1 VVAQHKASKD
11 ERTAI
16 EIVSEVISMAGR
28 IKRKLAFRRDKIT
41 QQRILLDQARNSLTV
56 VWFVGAAL
64 SFILLAAQSILGR
77 FEGSLQEVWG
87 WYTPTVFPT
96 SALMLGVIG
105 TTALQPGYDKRVVKA
120 FFFKLSRALSVFYLL
135 ILLLTM
141 LLAPFS
147 KLQGMELFTVSN
159 YWLAPIQS
167 LVVAAITVL
176 FTSHERGS
184 TA

>member
-1 VVAQHKASKD
+1 MAS
-11 ERTAI
+11 
-16 EIVSEVISMAGR
+16 R
-28 IKRKLAFRRDKIT
+28 IKSK
-41 QQRILLDQARNSLTV
+41 QRIPLEQARNSLTI
-56 VWFVGAAL
+56 VWFVGAGL
-64 SFILLAAQSILGR
+64 SFVLLAAQSIVGDV
-77 FEGSLQEVWG
+77 FKNSLQEVWG

-96 SALMLGVIG
+96 SALILGVIG
-105 TTALQPGYDKRVVKA
+105 ATALQPGYDKRVVKT
-120 FFFKLSRALSVFYLL
+120 FFFKLARALSAFYLL

-176 FTSHERGS
+176 FTSHERS
-184 TA
+184 SPASSPA

>member
-1 VVAQHKASKD
+1 
-11 ERTAI
+11 
-16 EIVSEVISMAGR
+16 MA
-28 IKRKLAFRRDKIT
+28 KRKSPE
-41 QQRILLDQARNSLTV
+41 RIPLDSARNSLTV

-64 SFILLAAQSILGR
+64 SFILLTAQSIFGR
-77 FEGSLQEVWG
+77 FEDSLRDVWG

-105 TTALQPGYDKRVVKA
+105 ATALQPGYDKRVVKT
-120 FFFKLSRALSVFYLL
+120 FFFKLSRALAVFYLL

-141 LLAPFS
+141 LLEPIS
-147 KLQGMELFTVSN
+147 PKHGMDLFTESN
-159 YWLAPIQS
+159 YYLSPIQG

-184 TA
+184 TAPKTS

>member
-1 VVAQHKASKD
+1 MRKKKD
-11 ERTAI
+11 SERTP
-16 EIVSEVISMAGR
+16 
-28 IKRKLAFRRDKIT
+28 
-41 QQRILLDQARNSLTV
+41 LDDARNSLTV

-64 SFILLAAQSILGR
+64 SFILLAAQSIMGK
-77 FEGSLQEVWG
+77 FQNSLQDVWG

-105 TTALQPGYDKRVVKA
+105 ATALQAGYDKRVVKT
-120 FFFKLSRALSVFYLL
+120 FFFRLSRALCAFYLL

-147 KLQGMELFTVSN
+147 PMQGMELFTMSN
-159 YWLAPIQS
+159 YWLSPIQS

-176 FTSHERGS
+176 FTSHERAGATS
-184 TA
+184 KT

>member
-1 VVAQHKASKD
+1 
-11 ERTAI
+11 
-16 EIVSEVISMAGR
+16 MAGR

-41 QQRILLDQARNSLTV
+41 QQRIPLDQARNSLTV

-96 SALMLGVIG
+96 SALILGVIG

-120 FFFKLSRALSVFYLL
+120 FFFKLSRALAVFYLL

>member
-1 VVAQHKASKD
+1 
-11 ERTAI
+11 
-16 EIVSEVISMAGR
+16 MA
-28 IKRKLAFRRDKIT
+28 KRKSPD
-41 QQRILLDQARNSLTV
+41 RIPLDTARNNLTV

-64 SFILLAAQSILGR
+64 SFILLAAQSILGK
-77 FEGSLQEVWG
+77 FETLQEVWG

-96 SALMLGVIG
+96 SALILGVIG
-105 TTALQPGYDKRVVKA
+105 ATALQPGYDKRVVKT
-120 FFFKLSRALSVFYLL
+120 FFFKLSRALSAFYLL

-147 KLQGMELFTVSN
+147 PLQGMALFTKSN
-159 YWLAPIQS
+159 YWLSPIQS

-184 TA
+184 PALKTS

>member
-1 VVAQHKASKD
+1 MTKKKD
-11 ERTAI
+11 SERTP
-16 EIVSEVISMAGR
+16 
-28 IKRKLAFRRDKIT
+28 
-41 QQRILLDQARNSLTV
+41 LDNARNSLTV

-64 SFILLAAQSILGR
+64 SFILLAAQSIMGK
-77 FEGSLQEVWG
+77 FENSLQDVWG

-105 TTALQPGYDKRVVKA
+105 ATALQPGYNKHVVKT
-120 FFFKLSRALSVFYLL
+120 FFFKLSRALCVFYLL

-147 KLQGMELFTVSN
+147 PMQEMALFTMSN
-159 YWLAPIQS
+159 YWLSPVQS

-176 FTSHERGS
+176 FTSHERAG
-184 TA
+184 TASKT

>member
-1 VVAQHKASKD
+1 MAKGTNS
-11 ERTAI
+11 ERI
-16 EIVSEVISMAGR
+16 P
-28 IKRKLAFRRDKIT
+28 LDK
-41 QQRILLDQARNSLTV
+41 ARNNLTI

-64 SFILLAAQSILGR
+64 SFVLLAAQSILGK
-77 FEGSLQEVWG
+77 FDSLQDVWG

-105 TTALQPGYDKRVVKA
+105 ATALQPGYDKRVVKT
-120 FFFKLSRALSVFYLL
+120 FFFKLSRALSAFYLL

-141 LLAPFS
+141 LLEPFS
-147 KLQGMELFTVSN
+147 RLQGMALFTVSN
-159 YWLAPIQS
+159 YWLSPIQS

-184 TA
+184 TASKTS

>member
-1 VVAQHKASKD
+1 
-11 ERTAI
+11 
-16 EIVSEVISMAGR
+16 MAKGM
-28 IKRKLAFRRDKIT
+28 KTK
-41 QQRILLDQARNSLTV
+41 QRIPLDQARNSLTT
-56 VWFVGAAL
+56 VWFVGAGL
-64 SFILLAAQSILGR
+64 SFVLLAAQSILGK
-77 FEGSLQEVWG
+77 FGNSLQQVWG

-105 TTALQPGYDKRVVKA
+105 ATALQAGYDKRLVKA
-120 FFFKLSRALSVFYLL
+120 FFFNLSRALAVFYLV

-147 KLQGMELFTVSN
+147 KLQGLELFTVSN

-176 FTSHERGS
+176 FTSHERS
-184 TA
+184 SPASSPA